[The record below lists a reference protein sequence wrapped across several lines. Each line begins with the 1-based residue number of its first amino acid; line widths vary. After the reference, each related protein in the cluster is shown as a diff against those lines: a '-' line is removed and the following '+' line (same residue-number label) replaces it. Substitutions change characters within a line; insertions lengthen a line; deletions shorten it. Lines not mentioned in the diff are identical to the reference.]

1 MAFAPRR
8 LMIGTCCAG
17 LLALAFNLPTPA
29 FAQGAATASAEVS
42 DLVCPNASPARP
54 EPAPHPRVEHPAPMG
69 SEMPSDAELGPL
81 ARTVIRPQPR
91 LDAATIAGFA
101 PGTIGTPRRIA
112 LWGDSHLAGGPFAP
126 TLIHA
131 LHEQGLR
138 AETRFLPPTMGRAN
152 VVLPGLRAYCIGPSW
167 TTVLAY
173 TSPTALTI
181 GPALADRVAA
191 ASPNSY
197 LWLDLRD
204 AARQTDV
211 RQVQLVYRAPA
222 GAAIDY
228 RIDDGTQATLPLP
241 ATAGSQTVSFR
252 ADRPIATLRLRVVGG
267 TLDVQ
272 GFILDR
278 APTARVTLDTFG
290 IPSATVKGWANA
302 DPRVLAQA
310 LHGTDYDAVVL
321 EYGTNEG
328 ADPDFNADKYASEL
342 SSALTN
348 LRQVFPQAACVLV
361 GPPDRGVL
369 RTGHGHRLPL
379 LAYGRI
385 HQRIAQIQRD
395 VGHRFACAAWNW
407 QALMGG
413 PGGSY
418 GWAHARPGLMGRD
431 LIHLSPAGYRLTGQA
446 LAHSLGWSP

>member
-1 MAFAPRR
+1 MASAPRR
-8 LMIGTCCAG
+8 LMIGACCAG
-17 LLALAFNLPTPA
+17 LLVLAPCLPRPA
-29 FAQGAATASAEVS
+29 FAQDIAPGTAGIG
-42 DLVCPNASPARP
+42 DLVCPDASPARLRP
-54 EPAPHPRVEHPAPMG
+54 VPHPSVEHPAPMG

-91 LDAATIAGFA
+91 LDAQALAGFA
-101 PGTIGTPRRIA
+101 PGAAGAPRRIA

-126 TLIHA
+126 TLA
-131 LHEQGLR
+131 SVLR
-138 AETRFLPPTMGRAN
+138 ARGLGVETRFLPPTLGRAN

-167 TTVLAY
+167 TTELAY
-173 TSPTALTI
+173 TSPTPLTI

-191 ASPNSY
+191 ASPGSY

-204 AARQTDV
+204 AARRTDV
-211 RQVQLVYRAPA
+211 RQVQLVYRTPA

-228 RIDDGTQATLPLP
+228 RIDDGAQATLPLP
-241 ATAGSQTVSFR
+241 ATATSQRVTFR
-252 ADRPIATLRLRVVGG
+252 ADGPIATLRLRVASGR
-267 TLDVQ
+267 LDVQ
-272 GFILDR
+272 GFILER
-278 APTARVTLDTFG
+278 APTASVVLDTFG

-302 DPRVLAQA
+302 DPRALAQA

-328 ADPDFNADKYASEL
+328 TDPDFNADKYAGEL
-342 SSALTN
+342 TSALTP
-348 LRQVFPQAACVLV
+348 LRQVFPHAACVLV

-369 RTGHGHRLPL
+369 RTGHGPRLPL

-395 VGHRFACAAWNW
+395 IGHRFACAAWNW
-407 QALMGG
+407 QGLMGG

-418 GWAHARPGLMGRD
+418 GWAHARPSLMGRD